1 MSIQIKY
8 ILDWV
13 IAFFLIVFFAPLGLL
28 IALAIKLDDGGPVF
42 FRQTRSGYLG
52 QYFRVW
58 KFRTMIVD
66 ADRLL
71 GPDGLPMS
79 NRVTRVGRFLR
90 LTSLDEI
97 PQIMNVLF
105 GEMSLVGP
113 RPILPSMADRLDSI
127 QKRRFFMR
135 PGITGLAQIKGRNSI
150 LVSRRIAYDVEYV
163 DQFSLLLDIKILFQ
177 TILVV
182 FTSSGVAVDRLP
194 GNDDLPKDSKS
205 ILGEKKA

>member
-1 MSIQIKY
+1 MIIQIKY
-8 ILDWV
+8 IVDWV
-13 IAFFLIVFFAPLGLL
+13 VSLFLFVFLFPLGLL
-28 IALAIKLDDGGPVF
+28 IALAIKLDDGGPIF
-42 FRQTRSGYLG
+42 FRQVRSGYLEKH
-52 QYFRVW
+52 FRVW
-58 KFRTMIVD
+58 KFRTMIID

-71 GPDGLPMS
+71 GPDGLPVG

-90 LTSLDEI
+90 LTSLDEV
-97 PQIMNVLF
+97 PQVMNILF

-113 RPILPSMADRLDSI
+113 RPILPSMADRLDSS
-127 QKRRFFMR
+127 QKKRFFMR
-135 PGITGLAQIKGRNSI
+135 PGVTGLAQVKGRNSI

-205 ILGEKKA
+205 VL